1 MTQSYNLS
9 QLANNLNTAG
19 QLDAT
24 DGLSGAVPAANGGTG
39 QSAYTVGDIL
49 YASGTTA
56 LAKLSDVATGNVLI
70 SGGVGL
76 SPSYGK
82 VGLTTHVSGTLAV
95 PNGGTGLSTITANA
109 LLVGA
114 GTSTVTTISPGTSGQ
129 ILASNGTAWVATNND
144 FTSSKTTN
152 GYQKLPSGLII
163 QWGITASA
171 VGDGSYATVTFP
183 IAFPT
188 SCLNASATNS
198 STAGGNL
205 GATTISNITTT
216 TMRVGHYNGSANA
229 CQIFWMAIGY

>member
-70 SGGVGL
+70 SGGVGS

-82 VGLTTHVSGTLAV
+82 VGLTTHISGTLAV

-129 ILASNGTAWVATNND
+129 ILASDGTSWVATNND
-144 FTSSKTTN
+144 FTNSKTTN

-163 QWGITASA
+163 QWGTSAS

-188 SCLNASATNS
+188 ACLNASATNS
-198 STAGGNL
+198 SSAGGNV
-205 GATTISNITTT
+205 GGTTISNITTT
-216 TMRVGHYNGSANA
+216 TMRVGHYNGGLNSSP
-229 CQIFWMAIGY
+229 IFWMAIGY

>member
-70 SGGVGL
+70 SGGVGS

-82 VGLTTHVSGTLAV
+82 VGLTTHISGTLAV
-95 PNGGTGLSTITANA
+95 TNGGTGLSTITSNA

-114 GTSTVTTISPGTSGQ
+114 GTGAVTTISPGTSGQ
-129 ILASNGTAWVATNND
+129 ILGSDGTTWVAINND

-152 GYQKLPSGLII
+152 GYQKLPSGVII
-163 QWGITASA
+163 QWGYSPTYSSI
-171 VGDGSYATVTFP
+171 TFP
-183 IAFPT
+183 IAFPNNCWSVNNTANGFNAELGLT
-188 SCLNASATNS
+188 SVTRFGFSPTTN
-198 STAGGNL
+198 GNT
-205 GATTISNITTT
+205 GAF
-216 TMRVGHYNGSANA
+216 Y
-229 CQIFWMAIGY
+229 WMAFGN